1 MGAVAFVLLI
11 ACANVANLLLARS
24 AHRSR
29 EIAVRVSVGA
39 TRWRIVRQLLM
50 ESVALAFISGVLG
63 LALSVVGIRLFDAAI
78 QDVGKPYWIQFTMDG
93 RVFAFLFG
101 VCLATG
107 VVFGLAP
114 ALHVARTDV
123 NGVLNEGGRS
133 GAAGRLV
140 RRWTGALIVAELA
153 LTLVLLAGAGFMMR
167 NFLTLYRM
175 DFGIDTSTLL
185 TMSLALPERK
195 YPSLEQRLAFYQRLQ
210 DRLHAN
216 GRIRSVA
223 VASNAPLQG
232 GFPRRLAVDGRRLA
246 DGESSRRW

>member
-1 MGAVAFVLLI
+1 
-11 ACANVANLLLARS
+11 
-24 AHRSR
+24 
-29 EIAVRVSVGA
+29 
-39 TRWRIVRQLLM
+39 
-50 ESVALAFISGVLG
+50 
-63 LALSVVGIRLFDAAI
+63 
-78 QDVGKPYWIQFTMDG
+78 
-93 RVFAFLFG
+93 
-101 VCLATG
+101 
-107 VVFGLAP
+107 
-114 ALHVARTDV
+114 
-123 NGVLNEGGRS
+123 
-133 GAAGRLV
+133 
-140 RRWTGALIVAELA
+140 
-153 LTLVLLAGAGFMMR
+153 
-167 NFLTLYRM
+167 M